1 VYDCCTTVRWPVKG
15 GKTYT
20 SERHQR
26 ANKKRRTMFKVS
38 IHQARE
44 EKISIN
50 APEHRMIGF
59 KIMG

>member
-1 VYDCCTTVRWPVKG
+1 
-15 GKTYT
+15 
-20 SERHQR
+20 
-26 ANKKRRTMFKVS
+26 MFKVS